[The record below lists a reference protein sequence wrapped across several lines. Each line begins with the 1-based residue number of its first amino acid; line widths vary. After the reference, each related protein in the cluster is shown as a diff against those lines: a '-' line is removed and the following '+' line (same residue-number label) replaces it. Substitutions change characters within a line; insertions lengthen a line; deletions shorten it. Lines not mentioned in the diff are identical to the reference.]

1 MMTIRKVG
9 LEHFEYASKLSR
21 SRWAWEFLRRNQDFL
36 SDASRHGE
44 EELSVRE
51 ACRNI
56 TIIRPRTD
64 QCDAERWGLAF
75 FPDSS
80 LNGFDANVFWS
91 AGLYPRQVQVQVGPR
106 APGEV
111 CDIYEKTTSIC
122 RIFHLTDTSGR
133 ELLLLK
139 GNGCVVQVR
148 CTGMSLLAME
158 PVKMGFLIE
167 GGVSLEQRYLILKEA
182 HRIYG
187 DGSVQE
193 PVNWSR
199 GALVLRNAL
208 VAFDCHAAGLSL
220 RDTAAVI
227 YGKGRADEAWAG
239 PSRSMKDEM
248 RRARDRGIDLVNG
261 GYRDLLVQSPK
272 IPRAA

>member
-1 MMTIRKVG
+1 MTIRKVG

>member
-1 MMTIRKVG
+1 MRMPEVG
-9 LEHFEYASKLSR
+9 LPQYDYAWKLSR
-21 SRWAWEFLRRNQDFL
+21 SRWAWEFLRRNPDFL
-36 SDASRHGE
+36 EDARRHGPN
-44 EELSVRE
+44 ELSVRE
-51 ACRNI
+51 ACRSI
-56 TIIRPRTD
+56 TIIRPRID

-75 FPDSS
+75 FPDPS

-111 CDIYEKTTSIC
+111 CDIFEKTTSIC

-158 PVKMGFLIE
+158 PVRMRFLID
-167 GGVSLEQRYLILKEA
+167 GGESLEQKYRILKEA

-187 DGSVQE
+187 DSSVQE
-193 PVNWSR
+193 PVTWSR
-199 GALVLRNAL
+199 GALILRNAL
-208 VAFDCHAAGLSL
+208 IAFDCHAAGLSL

-227 YGKGRADEAWAG
+227 YGKDRADEAWAG

-248 RRARDRGIDLVNG
+248 RRARDRGIELVG
-261 GYRDLLVQSPK
+261 SGYRELLVQSPK
-272 IPRAA
+272 IPQAA

>member
-1 MMTIRKVG
+1 MKVSEFG
-9 LEHFEYASKLSR
+9 LPQYDYAWKLSR
-21 SRWAWEFLRRNQDFL
+21 SRWAWEFLRRNPEFL
-36 SDASRHGE
+36 ADAARHSPDE
-44 EELSVRE
+44 ISIRK
-51 ACRNI
+51 ACRDI
-56 TIIRPRTD
+56 TILRLRTD

-75 FPDSS
+75 FPEPA

-91 AGLYPRQVQVQVGPR
+91 AGLYPRQVQIQVGPG
-106 APGEV
+106 APDEV
-111 CDIYEKTTSIC
+111 CGIYEKTASVC

-158 PVKMGFLIE
+158 PVKMRFLIE
-167 GGVSLEQRYLILKEA
+167 GGESLEQKYLILKEA

-193 PVNWSR
+193 PINWSR
-199 GALVLRNAL
+199 GALILRNAL
-208 VAFDCHAAGLSL
+208 IAFDCHAAGLSL

-227 YGKGRADEAWAG
+227 YGKDRADEAWAG

-248 RRARDRGIDLVNG
+248 RRARDRGIELVGG

-272 IPRAA
+272 IPQAA

>member
-1 MMTIRKVG
+1 LDV
-9 LEHFEYASKLSR
+9 
-21 SRWAWEFLRRNQDFL
+21 
-36 SDASRHGE
+36 SRHNKE
-44 EELSVRE
+44 EVSIRE
-51 ACRNI
+51 ACRSI
-56 TIIRPRTD
+56 TILRPRTD

-75 FPDSS
+75 FPDPS

-91 AGLYPRQVQVQVGPR
+91 VGLYPRQVQVQVGPR
-106 APGEV
+106 SPGEV

-158 PVKMGFLIE
+158 PVKMRFLIE
-167 GGVSLEQRYLILKEA
+167 GGESLEQKYLILKEA

-193 PVNWSR
+193 PINWSR
-199 GALVLRNAL
+199 GALILRNAL
-208 VAFDCHAAGLSL
+208 VAYDCHAAGLSL

-227 YGKGRADEAWAG
+227 YGKDRADEAWAG

-248 RRARDRGIDLVNG
+248 RRARDRGIELVGG

-272 IPRAA
+272 IPQAA